1 MTQAHLRATL
11 SALLAA
17 LCLLLLPSAAHAA
30 SDGGHGIDWFVIGG
44 STVNFV
50 ILLFLIIK
58 FGGPKIR
65 DFLSSRKQTIERDID
80 EAAKLLKVAE
90 EKLSEV
96 ERRAANI
103 NKELD
108 EIRAEFTAL
117 AASERD
123 QIIASAKLQADRM
136 IVEAQQTIQNET
148 IQAKHKLERDLLDL
162 ATSEA
167 ESILRQKLS
176 PPLQSSIVDR
186 YIDSLL
192 ALNDTQSN

>member
-1 MTQAHLRATL
+1 MTQAHLRPTL
-11 SALLAA
+11 SALFAA
-17 LCLLLLPSAAHAA
+17 LCLLLLPGTAHAA
-30 SDGGHGIDWFVIGG
+30 GGSIDWFVVGG

-65 DFLSSRKQTIERDID
+65 EFLSSRKQTIERDID
-80 EAAKLLKVAE
+80 EAARLLKVAE

-123 QIIASAKLQADRM
+123 QIIASAKLQADRL

-162 ATSEA
+162 ATTEA
-167 ESILRQKLS
+167 ETILRQKLS

-186 YIDSLL
+186 YIDNLL
-192 ALNDTQSN
+192 ALGDTQSN